1 MMIESPKFQG
11 LSMSKVNAQP
21 KLGVLFLDLEL
32 FAGSLSS
39 ISASLA
45 PSYRTNLFFAPLARL
60 NILGPLFS
68 HPSLDPF
75 QH

>member
-11 LSMSKVNAQP
+11 LSMCKVNAQP
-21 KLGVLFLDLEL
+21 KLGDLFLDLEL

-45 PSYRTNLFFAPLARL
+45 PSYRTNHFSSACSLKYLSAA
-60 NILGPLFS
+60 ILTPNL
-68 HPSLDPF
+68 
-75 QH
+75 